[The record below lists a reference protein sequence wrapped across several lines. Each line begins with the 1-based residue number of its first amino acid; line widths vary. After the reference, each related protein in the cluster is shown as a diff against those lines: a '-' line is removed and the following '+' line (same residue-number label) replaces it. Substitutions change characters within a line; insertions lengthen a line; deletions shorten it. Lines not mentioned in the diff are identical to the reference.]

1 MVDED
6 HQPDKGEDSLDNAKD
21 TGCEEA
27 RVCTGDA
34 DALEYGRAVVVDGVD
49 TGA

>member
-1 MVDED
+1 MIDED
-6 HQPDKGEDSLDNAKD
+6 HQPDKGEGSLDNAKD
-21 TGCEEA
+21 TSCKEA
-27 RVCTGDA
+27 SVCTGDA